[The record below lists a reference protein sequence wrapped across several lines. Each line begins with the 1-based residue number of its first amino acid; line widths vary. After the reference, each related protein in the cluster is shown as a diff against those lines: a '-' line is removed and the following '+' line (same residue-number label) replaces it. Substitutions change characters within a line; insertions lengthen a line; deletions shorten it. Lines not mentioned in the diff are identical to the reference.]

1 MMDMEV
7 ATGSSAAAAKTC
19 PSWGQESKQ
28 SDLGEEKELRRK
40 GRVFSLSLSP
50 VPILNVCF

>member
-7 ATGSSAAAAKTC
+7 ATGSSAAAA
-19 PSWGQESKQ
+19 SWEQEGKQ
-28 SDLGEEKELRRK
+28 PDLGEEKELRRK

-50 VPILNVCF
+50 S